1 MYTDAKPHGC
11 TIMILDTFV
20 SVFTADTANL
30 KKGYD
35 DTKKGA
41 DNVTDSLKDTE
52 NQAAKTNNSIADLA
66 KKALGFLAVAA
77 LAKTTVGSV
86 ISKSAEIHA
95 MNQTVET
102 IGEAIEEVDAF
113 KRTMQDNG
121 ASGEAVMGSL
131 TNLFKA
137 SGEAAADA
145 GSQQAKAFDAMGI
158 AVKDANG
165 KVRSSVEL
173 MTELAGVADNFG
185 AEQSV
190 SYFEKLGITDQRVI
204 ETLLKGRKEMEASI
218 SAHKEL
224 GGVTK
229 ETAEKAGRF
238 DAAMNKLTNG
248 MERGSI
254 SLTDALLPAITWVVD
269 KLGDLIGWMVK
280 NKTVVTGFFIAIA
293 AVVATIFLPPMTA
306 AAIATLAA
314 IAPFL
319 LIGAAIAIAAAAFA
333 LIYDD
338 IMNFID
344 GNDSMIGQI
353 MEKYPALGKVIQG
366 LFDAFSFV
374 FNAIGDLMSWLSDT
388 TGVSFDGMGGFIKAY
403 LAVLLG
409 SLNKVAEWG
418 IAFKGYF
425 VDAADGI
432 AAVFTWLVDKVKA
445 ALSFITAGVDKAK
458 SAVSFVAGKLG
469 FGGSEGT
476 EKTDNRLEPG
486 DMSDIPVI
494 DQVSAANAQINH
506 AGANPV
512 NSATSGAISNS
523 VSSTNESTLTI
534 GEIKIETQATDAKG
548 VAGGVSSELREQ
560 LKNLQMESATGI
572 AR

>member
-1 MYTDAKPHGC
+1 
-11 TIMILDTFV
+11 MILDTFV

-30 KKGYD
+30 KKGYE
-35 DTKKGA
+35 DTRKGA
-41 DNVTDSLKDTE
+41 DNVTTALKDTE
-52 NQAAKTNNSIADLA
+52 QQANKTNSSLLEMA
-66 KKALGFLAVAA
+66 KKAAGFLAAAA
-77 LAKTTVGSV
+77 LAKSTIGTVIG
-86 ISKSAEIHA
+86 KSAEIHA

-137 SGEAAADA
+137 SGQAAAES
-145 GSQQAKAFDAMGI
+145 GGEQAKAFAAMGI
-158 AVKDANG
+158 AVKDVNG

-173 MTELAGVADNFG
+173 MTELAGVADNLG

-218 SAHKEL
+218 GAHKEL

-229 ETAEKAGRF
+229 ETAEKAGKF
-238 DAAMNKLTNG
+238 DTAMNKLANG

-254 SLTDALLPAITWVVD
+254 SLTDALLPAVTWVVN
-269 KLGDLIGWMVK
+269 KLGDLVGWMVK

-293 AVVATIFLPPMTA
+293 AVVATVFLPPMTA
-306 AAIATLAA
+306 AAMATLAA

-319 LIGAAIAIAAAAFA
+319 LIGAAIAVAAAAFA

-353 MEKYPALGKVIQG
+353 MESYPALGAVIQG
-366 LFDAFSFV
+366 LFDIFSYV

-388 TGVSFDGMGGFIKAY
+388 TGVSFDGIGGVIKAFIA
-403 LAVLLG
+403 LLLG
-409 SLNKVAEWG
+409 SLNQVAEWG
-418 IAFKGYF
+418 IAIKGYF

-432 AAVFTWLVDKVKA
+432 VAVFTWLVDKVKS
-445 ALSFITAGVDKAK
+445 ALSFITGGIDKAK
-458 SAVSFVAGKLG
+458 GAINFVAGKLG
-469 FGGSEGT
+469 FGKDGEDG
-476 EKTDNRLEPG
+476 KKGQDNRLAPG

-494 DQVSAANAQINH
+494 DQVAAANAQINQ
-506 AGANPV
+506 ASMNPL
-512 NSATSGAISNS
+512 NATTSNAISNS
-523 VSSTNESTLTI
+523 VSSTNENTLTI

-548 VAGGVSSELREQ
+548 VAGGVSSELRDQ
-560 LKNLQMESATGI
+560 LKNLQMESSTGI

>member
-86 ISKSAEIHA
+86 IGKSAEIHA

-173 MTELAGVADNFG
+173 MTELAGVADNLG

-319 LIGAAIAIAAAAFA
+319 LIGAAIAVAAAAFA

-344 GNDSMIGQI
+344 GNDSIIGQI

-388 TGVSFDGMGGFIKAY
+388 TGVSFDGIGGFIKTF

-418 IAFKGYF
+418 VALKGYF

-458 SAVSFVAGKLG
+458 SAVNFVAGKLG
-469 FGGSEGT
+469 FGGSKGT

-523 VSSTNESTLTI
+523 VSSTNENTLTI